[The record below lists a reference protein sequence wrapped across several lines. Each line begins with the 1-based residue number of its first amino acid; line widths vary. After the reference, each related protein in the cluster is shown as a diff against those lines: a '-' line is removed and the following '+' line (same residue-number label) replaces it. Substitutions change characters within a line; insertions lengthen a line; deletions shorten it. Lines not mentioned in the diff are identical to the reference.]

1 MPRNMNDEHHNDND
15 GGEGYKRP
23 SATAYDDANKGNDE
37 KKDEEKC
44 SSNGSV
50 DNPPLHIIATCHHSM
65 IIPSHSCVS

>member
-1 MPRNMNDEHHNDND
+1 MKDHNDND
-15 GGEGYKRP
+15 GGEGDKRP
-23 SATAYDDANKGNDE
+23 FATAYDDANKGNDE

-44 SSNGSV
+44 SSNGGV